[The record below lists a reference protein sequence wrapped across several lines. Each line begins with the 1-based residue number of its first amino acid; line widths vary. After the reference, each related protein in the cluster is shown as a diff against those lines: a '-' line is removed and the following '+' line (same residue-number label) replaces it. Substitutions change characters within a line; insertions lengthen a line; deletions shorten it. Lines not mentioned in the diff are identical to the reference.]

1 MVIYSMTA
9 TFGCLEE
16 ATLELQEGLNLL
28 ELPNESGKST
38 WCAFLR
44 AMFYGL
50 ESRKGGALS
59 ERGRYTPWSGAP
71 MRGTVRLFWQ
81 GKDITLRRFAKG
93 SDPFGGFQAVYT
105 GTEDPL
111 PGLTADTAGETLLG
125 VTKEVFQRTCFIP
138 QGGLWVDASGDLER
152 RVAALAGSGEE
163 TVSYSDAEGR
173 LRAWRNRRQANR
185 TVGTLP
191 RLREQLSG
199 LRARRQRLLDA
210 QTRGELARDALGQLE
225 REQKEV
231 AADLARHAQAE
242 DAARQSGLRERYEA
256 AAQRLALAEEAVTQA
271 REDEDRARQALPPAP
286 GSGWAGRLALGL
298 ASVLGCALM
307 VCAWV
312 FSLWPLALG
321 GVSLLNIGALGS
333 HMLAK
338 ARRASLSAFT
348 RAQEALAAARE
359 QSERAQTEHIAAR
372 AAWEAVSAAVE
383 PPAPPVDAHRPLRPL
398 AEDRARQ
405 ARLTADIASRTD
417 QLARAQG
424 EAAALG
430 DPADLD
436 RQLADLEAEIARQEG
451 QLAALD
457 LALEALDA
465 ANAQLRARF
474 SPTLNREAGAIL
486 ARLTGGKYDSL
497 TFTRQFEALAQTP
510 SGPRRTQLLS
520 RGAADQTYL
529 ALRLALCRL
538 ALPQGERPPL
548 VLDDALVCFDD
559 ARLALAL
566 DVLGD
571 FARERQ
577 LLLFT
582 CQGRER
588 AALAISGRNSYNICN
603 IS

>member
-1 MVIYSMTA
+1 MVILSMTA
-9 TFGCLEE
+9 TFGCLEN
-16 ATLELQEGLNLL
+16 ATLELRDGLNLL

-50 ESRKGGALS
+50 EGRKGGALS
-59 ERGRYTPWSGAP
+59 ERNRYTPWSGAA
-71 MRGTVRLFWQ
+71 MSGTVRLLWQ
-81 GKDITLRRFAKG
+81 GKDVTLRRFAKG

-105 GTEDPL
+105 GTADAV
-111 PGLTADTAGETLLG
+111 PGLTAHTAGEALLG

-163 TVSYSDAEGR
+163 GVSYSGAEGR
-173 LRAWRNRRQANR
+173 LRTWRNRRQANR
-185 TVGTLP
+185 AVGTLP
-191 RLREQLSG
+191 KLREQRSALQ
-199 LRARRQRLLDA
+199 AQRQRLLDA
-210 QTRGELARDALGQLE
+210 QARGTEAREALGQLE

-231 AADLARHAQAE
+231 DSDLARHAQME
-242 DAARQSGLRERYEA
+242 AAAQQADRRERYEA
-256 AAQRLALAEEAVTQA
+256 AAQRLAHAEEALVQA
-271 REDEDRARQALPPAP
+271 QEEEARAQEALPPAP
-286 GSGWAGRLALGL
+286 GNGWAGRLALGL

-307 VCAWV
+307 VCAAV

-321 GVSLLNIGALGS
+321 GVSLLNIGALGT
-333 HMLAK
+333 HMLTK
-338 ARRASLSAFT
+338 ARRASLAAFT
-348 RAQEALAAARE
+348 RAQEALAAAK
-359 QSERAQTEHIAAR
+359 ERSAGTQTEHIAAR
-372 AAWEAVSAAVE
+372 AAWEAVSAAGE
-383 PPAPPVDAHRPLRPL
+383 PPAPPSVSDRPLRPL
-398 AEDRARQ
+398 AEDQARK
-405 ARLTADIASRTD
+405 ARLTADIARRAD

-424 EAAALG
+424 EADALG
-430 DPADLD
+430 GLSDLE
-436 RQLADLEAEIARQEG
+436 RQLSDVEADVAAQEF

-465 ANAQLRARF
+465 ANAQLRSRF

-486 ARLTGGKYDSL
+486 SRLTGGRYDSL
-497 TFTRQFEALAQTP
+497 TFTRQFEALAQTGA
-510 SGPRRTQLLS
+510 GPKSAQLLS
-520 RGAADQTYL
+520 QGAADQTYL

-538 ALPQGERPPL
+538 ALSEEDGAPL

-559 ARLALAL
+559 ARLGLAL
-566 DVLGD
+566 DVLLD
-571 FARERQ
+571 FARDRQ

-588 AALAISGRNSYNICN
+588 AALAISGRNRYNICN

>member
-9 TFGCLEE
+9 TFGCLEN
-16 ATLELQEGLNLL
+16 ATLELKEGLNLL

-50 ESRKGGALS
+50 EGRKGGALS
-59 ERGRYTPWSGAP
+59 ERNRYTPWSGAA
-71 MRGTVRLFWQ
+71 MSGTVRLLWQ
-81 GKDITLRRFAKG
+81 GKDVTLRRFAKG

-105 GTEDPL
+105 GTEAPV
-111 PGLTADTAGETLLG
+111 PGLTAATVGEALLG

-163 TVSYSDAEGR
+163 GVSYSDAEGR

-185 TVGTLP
+185 AVGTLP
-191 RLREQLSG
+191 KLREQ
-199 LRARRQRLLDA
+199 RAALQAQRQRLLDA
-210 QTRGELARDALGQLE
+210 QTRGTEAREALGQLE
-225 REQKEV
+225 RAQKEV
-231 AADLARHAQAE
+231 EADLARHAQAE
-242 DAARQSGLRERYEA
+242 AAARQADQRERYEA
-256 AAQRLALAEEAVTQA
+256 AAQRLARAEDALARAQEDEARA
-271 REDEDRARQALPPAP
+271 REALPPAP
-286 GSGWAGRLALGL
+286 GNGWAGRLALGL
-298 ASVLGCALM
+298 TSLLGCALM
-307 VCAWV
+307 VCAVV

-321 GVSLLNIGALGS
+321 GVSLLNIGALGT
-333 HMLAK
+333 HMLTK
-338 ARRASLSAFT
+338 SRRASLAAFSQ
-348 RAQEALAAARE
+348 AQEALAAARE
-359 QSERAQTEHIAAR
+359 RSQSAQTEHVAAR
-372 AAWEAVSAAVE
+372 AAWEAISAGGE
-383 PPAPPVDAHRPLRPL
+383 PPAPPAVPDRPLRPL
-398 AEDRARQ
+398 AEDQARRD
-405 ARLTADIASRTD
+405 RLTADIARRAD
-417 QLARAQG
+417 QLSRAQG
-424 EAAALG
+424 EAEALG
-430 DPADLD
+430 GLGDLE
-436 RQLADLEAEIARQEG
+436 RQFSTVEAEIAAQEF

-465 ANAQLRARF
+465 ANAHLRARF

-486 ARLTGGKYDSL
+486 SQLTGGKYDSL
-497 TFTRQFEALAQTP
+497 TFTRQFEALAQTG
-510 SGPRRTQLLS
+510 SGPKSAQLLS

-538 ALPQGERPPL
+538 ALPEDEGAPL

-571 FARERQ
+571 FARNRQ

-588 AALAISGRNSYNICN
+588 AALAISGRNRYNVCN